1 MGEQP
6 FLMMR
11 KMPTPGFLTKLAN
24 AYSMKNNRS
33 TEGKKEKEKE
43 NSNRRKTTRPI
54 LVFKTLVS
62 VKIPFNL

>member
-1 MGEQP
+1 MGPCSTLPGELSEAMGEQP

-33 TEGKKEKEKE
+33 TEGKKEKEEKK
-43 NSNRRKTTRPI
+43 RK
-54 LVFKTLVS
+54 
-62 VKIPFNL
+62 